1 MNATSTA
8 RCLALAA
15 TCAALGACGDRN
27 ASAPPVS
34 PFHAIDITGVA
45 WGREFHLSDHLGRP
59 RSLADFKGQVVMI
72 FFGYTH
78 CPDMCPTTLAQMV
91 QLRARLGRGAPRVQ
105 GLFVTVDPKRD
116 TPAVLA
122 QYVPAFD
129 ASFLGLYAD
138 EKTTAEVARDFKI
151 FFSPRK
157 PDPQGHYTVDH
168 SGGVFVFDSQG
179 ELRLMLRPG
188 STVDEMAA
196 DVRRLL

>member
-1 MNATSTA
+1 MNATSPV
-8 RCLALAA
+8 RCLAVAA
-15 TCAALGACGDRN
+15 MCAALAACGDRN
-27 ASAPPVS
+27 SAAPPVS
-34 PFHAIDITGVA
+34 PFHAIDITGA
-45 WGREFHLSDHLGRP
+45 DWGHDFRLSDHLGRQ
-59 RSLADFKGQVVMI
+59 RSLADFKGQVVLI

-78 CPDMCPTTLAQMV
+78 CPDMCPTTLAQMA
-91 QLRARLGRGAPRVQ
+91 QLRARLGQDASRVQ

-151 FFSPRK
+151 YFSPQK

-168 SGGVFVFDSQG
+168 SGGVFVFDAQG
-179 ELRLMLRPG
+179 RLRLMLRPG